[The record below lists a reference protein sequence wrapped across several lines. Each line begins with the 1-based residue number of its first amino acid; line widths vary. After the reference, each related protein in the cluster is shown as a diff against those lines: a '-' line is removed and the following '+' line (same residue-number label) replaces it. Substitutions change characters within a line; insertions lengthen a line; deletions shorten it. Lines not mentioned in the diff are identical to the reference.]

1 MSLVKTLRADEKD
14 WDRWRTC
21 AALSGLSLNAWCL
34 RALNHVAQVEEAL
47 ARLERNESGSSVHDG
62 LPGSLLDG

>member
-21 AALSGLSLNAWCL
+21 AALSGLSLNAWIG
-34 RALNHVAQVEEAL
+34 RALGHVAQVEEAL
-47 ARLERNESGSSVHDG
+47 ARLERNESGPALHDG
-62 LPGSLLDG
+62 LPGALLDG